1 MKICCT
7 VPSRLLAHG
16 LALLAQPSGQ
26 GAWAGPC
33 QRRYGVRPCHGH
45 HAQRA
50 LANGLAVTG
59 RRQGPASGHG
69 EGPGTA
75 PGMVRRRGAH

>member
-7 VPSRLLAHG
+7 VPSWLLAHG

-33 QRRYGVRPCHGH
+33 QRRCGARPCHGH

-50 LANGLAVTG
+50 LASGLAVTG

-75 PGMVRRRGAH
+75 PGMVMRWGAH